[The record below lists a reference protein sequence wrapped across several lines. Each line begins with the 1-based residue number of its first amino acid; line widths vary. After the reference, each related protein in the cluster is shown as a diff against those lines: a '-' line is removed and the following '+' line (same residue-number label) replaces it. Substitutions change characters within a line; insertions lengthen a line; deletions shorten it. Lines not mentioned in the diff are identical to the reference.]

1 MTLSPFLAWVAG
13 LPEEAVQPRAARAV
27 LAALAAHADGG
38 REDPTHDELV
48 ALSGYASRTVERYVA
63 ALAKPEAGEA
73 LVVVERVRS
82 AEGWPRNRYRLL
94 APLNIVEAAGLH
106 RLAVHI
112 AQTGTVGGVAG
123 LVDGVSPAATPA
135 AAVTG
140 GPAAAGDSLPPVGRE
155 ACRRSGGPAAAVT
168 GGQYEEQARA
178 RARHFPSFHPS
189 FSEFAW
195 PNDDIAERAARV
207 MKACGPGLRAIEA
220 DPERMLGSLAQLL
233 TGEWA
238 RLDLDRDVIPV
249 VKESTKRPR
258 RNPLCDFKLPA
269 RDVAAKV
276 GRRAMSGASTG
287 QPGLGAFG
295 KRASSGAHVEAA
307 VADPARRRAER
318 MASIARIIG
327 IIDSGQRPEWTL
339 DADERVLARADAEAA
354 FARAMAR
361 YRAELSALEGEGDGG
376 GDGGR

>member
-112 AQTGTVGGVAG
+112 AQTGTVGAVAG
-123 LVDGVSPAATPA
+123 LVDGVSPA

-140 GPAAAGDSLPPVGRE
+140 GPAAAGDSLPPVGRV
-155 ACRRSGGPAAAVT
+155 ACRRSGEPAAAVT

-178 RARHFPSFHPS
+178 RARPVSSLHPS
-189 FSEFAW
+189 FPDFDW
-195 PNDDIAERAARV
+195 PSDGVRDKAARV
-207 MKACGPGLRAIEA
+207 LLACGPGLAPVEDNPA
-220 DPERMLGSLAQLL
+220 RMLGSLAQLL
-233 TGEWA
+233 LGEWSG
-238 RLDLDRDVIPV
+238 LDIERDVIPV
-249 VKESTKRPR
+249 VRDGTRKARAK
-258 RNPLCDFKLPA
+258 PLMDFRLLA
-269 RDVAAKV
+269 RDVAASI
-276 GRRAMSGASTG
+276 GRRALSGGGSASKGGARGEGGFAARKTG
-287 QPGLGAFG
+287 RFETPEASPETRLASRIAGL
-295 KRASSGAHVEAA
+295 RN
-307 VADPARRRAER
+307 
-318 MASIARIIG
+318 IIG
-327 IIDSGQRPEWTL
+327 IIEGGQRPEWAL
-339 DADERVLARADAEAA
+339 DADERAAARGDAERA
-354 FARAMAR
+354 FTGALDR
-361 YRAELSALEGEGDGG
+361 YRAELSALEAGE
-376 GDGGR
+376 